1 MMKVIL
7 ISGSAKNTVFM
18 ILMIVKNAVFLD
30 FIPSSVAEVCCH
42 FRGTWYPMLRIK
54 EVLSDLNAV
63 DSKFLKN
70 VGGFQPHDIVYYKK
84 KIGY

>member
-1 MMKVIL
+1 
-7 ISGSAKNTVFM
+7 
-18 ILMIVKNAVFLD
+18 
-30 FIPSSVAEVCCH
+30 
-42 FRGTWYPMLRIK
+42 MLRIK